1 MANQTERDEMSND
14 SRLGALLAEHLEE
27 QRRKERGLMSDS
39 FRQSLKSDAFN
50 EACGRDPF
58 PTLHLGPAPK
68 MDVLTGKTIPSEPYK
83 TEPRIGSERTRVS
96 DPVNKP
102 AHYTGHKSGV
112 ECITITEH
120 MGFNLGNA
128 LKYIWRC
135 DLKADALEDL
145 RKAEFYIK
153 REIAKREKAAA

>member
-1 MANQTERDEMSND
+1 MMNFNAWALNRAIDQERKQMTDDYNLACSENLRYEVNRQRAKDGLQPLPTYTPAADSGERNRRND
-14 SRLGALLAEHLEE
+14 A
-27 QRRKERGLMSDS
+27 K
-39 FRQSLKSDAFN
+39 
-50 EACGRDPF
+50 
-58 PTLHLGPAPK
+58 
-68 MDVLTGKTIPSEPYK
+68 
-83 TEPRIGSERTRVS
+83 VS
-96 DPVNKP
+96 DPVNQP
-102 AHYTGHKSGV
+102 AHYTGHPSGV